1 MSVAGLPDREDAQ
14 DSYNKTQGRVAMVAH
29 VASSP
34 FDGGRRRRPLSPATA
49 IALGLSVAVHV
60 SIGAYLA
67 YKQFN
72 PVVELPQFG
81 PTIEGEIWTPPPVK
95 PDPVKPEVART
106 KSATVKVH
114 VPTQTYP
121 VNVESLVATQ
131 SDPVKGD
138 PVGPVTTL
146 IDPGPIT
153 TRGIEIPAVPVVTR
167 PDWIRMPGAREFER
181 YFPARAST
189 LGVSGS
195 ATLACLVAAN
205 GMVGSCE
212 VIKEDPGNM
221 GFGKAALKLAPF
233 FRMKPQLVDGKP
245 VDGAVVKIPIR
256 FEAADSAG

>member
-1 MSVAGLPDREDAQ
+1 
-14 DSYNKTQGRVAMVAH
+14 MVAH

-60 SIGAYLA
+60 AIGGYLA
-67 YKQFN
+67 YKQFAVPPVEIYDDPLIVE
-72 PVVELPQFG
+72 PVVVDKK
-81 PTIEGEIWTPPPVK
+81 IPPVVNPDAGK
-95 PDPVKPEVART
+95 PRSSPPI
-106 KSATVKVH
+106 H
-114 VPTQTYP
+114 VPATTPQTTVDTLP
-121 VNVESLVATQ
+121 VVVLD
-131 SDPVKGD
+131 DPVKGPPIGPIATLD
-138 PVGPVTTL
+138 PVVGDIGGGLEPQL
-146 IDPGPIT
+146 
-153 TRGIEIPAVPVVTR
+153 APVVTR

-181 YFPARAST
+181 YFPERAAR

-205 GMVGSCE
+205 GTVGSCQ
-212 VIKEDPGNM
+212 VVKEDPGDM

>member
-1 MSVAGLPDREDAQ
+1 
-14 DSYNKTQGRVAMVAH
+14 MVAH

-49 IALGLSVAVHV
+49 IALGVSIAVHV

-72 PVVELPQFG
+72 PAMELPQFG
-81 PTIEGEIWTPPPVK
+81 PTIEGEIWTPPPPPK
-95 PDPVKPEVART
+95 PDPVKAEVTRT

-121 VNVESLVATQ
+121 VATETLTATP

-153 TRGIEIPAVPVVTR
+153 TPGFEIPAVPIVTR
-167 PDWIRMPGAREFER
+167 PDWIRMPGAKEFER
-181 YFPARAST
+181 YYPERAARM
-189 LGVSGS
+189 GVNGS

-205 GMVGSCE
+205 GSVGSCE
-212 VIKEDPGNM
+212 VVKEEPGSM

-233 FRMKPQLVDGKP
+233 FRMKPQMVDGKP

-256 FEAADSAG
+256 FEAADSRG

>member
-1 MSVAGLPDREDAQ
+1 
-14 DSYNKTQGRVAMVAH
+14 MVAH

-49 IALGLSVAVHV
+49 LALGLSVAVHV
-60 SIGAYLA
+60 AIGGYLA
-67 YKQFN
+67 YKQFS
-72 PVVELPQFG
+72 PILELPQVD
-81 PTIEGEIWTPPPVK
+81 PAIEGEIWTPPAP
-95 PDPVKPEVART
+95 PEPADVKPEAVRT
-106 KSATVKVH
+106 KSAQPDLHAPTRTHAITVD
-114 VPTQTYP
+114 P
-121 VNVESLVATQ
+121 LVATT
-131 SDPVKGD
+131 SEPDTSG

-153 TRGIEIPAVPVVTR
+153 TTGIEIPTIPIVTR

-181 YFPARAST
+181 YFPERAARM
-189 LGVSGS
+189 GVSGS

-205 GMVGSCE
+205 GTVGSCQ
-212 VIKEDPGNM
+212 VVKEEPGDM

-256 FEAADSAG
+256 FEAADSRG

>member
-1 MSVAGLPDREDAQ
+1 
-14 DSYNKTQGRVAMVAH
+14 MVAH

-60 SIGAYLA
+60 SIGAYMA

-72 PVVELPQFG
+72 PVLELPNVD
-81 PTIEGEIWTPPPVK
+81 PAIDGEIWNPPPPPEPDAVK
-95 PDPVKPEVART
+95 PDVART
-106 KSATVKVH
+106 KSSTVKIH
-114 VPTQTYP
+114 VPTQAHP
-121 VNVESLVATQ
+121 VTVDSLVATQ

-153 TRGIEIPAVPVVTR
+153 TGGIEVPAIPIVTR
-167 PDWIRMPGAREFER
+167 PDWIRMPGAREFDR
-181 YFPARAST
+181 YFPERAARM
-189 LGVSGS
+189 GVSGS

-205 GMVGSCE
+205 GAVGSCE
-212 VIKEDPGNM
+212 VIREEPGSM

-256 FEAADSAG
+256 FEAADSRG

>member
-1 MSVAGLPDREDAQ
+1 
-14 DSYNKTQGRVAMVAH
+14 MVAH

-60 SIGAYLA
+60 SIGAYMA

-72 PVVELPQFG
+72 PVIDLPQG
-81 PTIEGEIWTPPPVK
+81 PTIEGEIWNPPPPPK

-114 VPTQTYP
+114 TPTQTYP
-121 VNVESLVATQ
+121 VTVESLVATQ

-153 TRGIEIPAVPVVTR
+153 TRGIEIPLPPTITR

-181 YFPARAST
+181 YFPERAARM
-189 LGVSGS
+189 GVSGS

-205 GMVGSCE
+205 GAVGSCE
-212 VIKEDPGNM
+212 VVKEEPGSM
-221 GFGKAALKLAPF
+221 GFGKAALRLAPF
-233 FRMKPQLVDGKP
+233 FRMKPQTIDGKP

>member
-1 MSVAGLPDREDAQ
+1 
-14 DSYNKTQGRVAMVAH
+14 MVAH
-29 VASSP
+29 LASSP

-72 PVVELPQFG
+72 PVVDLPQFG
-81 PTIEGEIWTPPPVK
+81 PTIEGEIWTPPPPPEPDLVK
-95 PDPVKPEVART
+95 PDVTRT

-114 VPTQTYP
+114 VPTQTRP
-121 VNVESLVATQ
+121 VTVESLVATR
-131 SDPVKGD
+131 SDPVEDD
-138 PVGPVTTL
+138 PAGPVATL
-146 IDPGPIT
+146 IDPGAT
-153 TRGIEIPAVPVVTR
+153 TTTGLVVPTVPVVTR

-181 YFPARAST
+181 YFPERAARM
-189 LGVSGS
+189 GVSGS

-205 GMVGSCE
+205 GTVGSCQ
-212 VIKEDPGNM
+212 VIKEEPGSM

-233 FRMKPQLVDGKP
+233 FRMKPQMVDGKP

-256 FEAADSAG
+256 FEAADSRG